1 MKHGTAGDLATWT
14 TARIAKCLRIHR
26 WINEIEPAPA
36 FFTSLQDIPE
46 EYTFIEKYKTLS
58 TLLQFSKEGFQYVY
72 SPEVLLSQIN
82 LIGEPVIRRVLL
94 DDYKRTFPEK
104 KEDYKES
111 LKALLMEQIKALE
124 E

>member
-1 MKHGTAGDLATWT
+1 MQSGTAGELATWT
-14 TARIAKCLRIHR
+14 ITRIAKCLRIYR
-26 WINEIEPAPA
+26 WINELEPAPA
-36 FFTSLQDIPE
+36 FFTSLQDLPE
-46 EYTFIEKYKTLS
+46 EYAFIEE
-58 TLLQFSKEGFQYVY
+58 FSRYDAPRFSREGFKYVY
-72 SPEVLLSQIN
+72 PPEVLLSQIN

-111 LKALLMEQIKALE
+111 LKALLMEQIKSLE

>member
-1 MKHGTAGDLATWT
+1 MDYSPNSKG
-14 TARIAKCLRIHR
+14 LRIYR

-46 EYTFIEKYKTLS
+46 EYAFIEDFKSLTNLPQ
-58 TLLQFSKEGFQYVY
+58 LSKEGFQYVY

>member
-1 MKHGTAGDLATWT
+1 MKYIYSYFEL
-14 TARIAKCLRIHR
+14 
-26 WINEIEPAPA
+26 
-36 FFTSLQDIPE
+36 
-46 EYTFIEKYKTLS
+46 TLS

>member
-1 MKHGTAGDLATWT
+1 MQDL
-14 TARIAKCLRIHR
+14 
-26 WINEIEPAPA
+26 
-36 FFTSLQDIPE
+36 PE
-46 EYTFIEKYKTLS
+46 EYTFIEKYKTLN

>member
-1 MKHGTAGDLATWT
+1 MLITLFLNQFKTV
-14 TARIAKCLRIHR
+14 
-26 WINEIEPAPA
+26 
-36 FFTSLQDIPE
+36 S
-46 EYTFIEKYKTLS
+46 KTLS

>member
-1 MKHGTAGDLATWT
+1 ML
-14 TARIAKCLRIHR
+14 I
-26 WINEIEPAPA
+26 
-36 FFTSLQDIPE
+36 E
-46 EYTFIEKYKTLS
+46 EYKTIYDAQ
-58 TLLQFSKEGFQYVY
+58 QFSEDGFKLVY
-72 SPEVLLSQIN
+72 PPEVLLSQIN

-104 KEDYKES
+104 KENYKES

>member
-1 MKHGTAGDLATWT
+1 MQIL
-14 TARIAKCLRIHR
+14 IR
-26 WINEIEPAPA
+26 W
-36 FFTSLQDIPE
+36 L
-46 EYTFIEKYKTLS
+46 
-58 TLLQFSKEGFQYVY
+58 Y

-104 KEDYKES
+104 KENYKES
-111 LKALLMEQIKALE
+111 LKALLREQIKALE